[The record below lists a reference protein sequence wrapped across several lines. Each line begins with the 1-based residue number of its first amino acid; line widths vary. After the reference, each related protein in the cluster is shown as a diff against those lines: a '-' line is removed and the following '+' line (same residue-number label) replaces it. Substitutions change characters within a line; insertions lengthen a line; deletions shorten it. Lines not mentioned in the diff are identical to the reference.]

1 MILSFDLDGTIA
13 DKAFSEKVWLEG
25 IPEEVSRRHGV
36 DLAHARARVLSAYRE
51 VGEWN
56 LLWYDIRYWL
66 KRFDLPILPE
76 TLLERYEHHIR
87 FLPHAKELLEESRT
101 RFRLI
106 LVSNASRLFID
117 VQKKALGL
125 ERYFERFISATSDYS
140 TVKDERFF
148 RRLCDNLSL
157 SPDEII
163 HVGDHPLFDF
173 AYPSSCGIRAFL
185 VKDGLKEVRDYLLQ
199 LGQEEV

>member
-1 MILSFDLDGTIA
+1 MILSFGPDGTIA
-13 DKAFSEKVWLEG
+13 DKAFSEKVWLGG

-36 DLAHARARVLSAYRE
+36 DLAYARAQVLSAYRE

-56 LLWYDIRYWL
+56 LLWYDN
-66 KRFDLPILPE
+66 LPIPPE

-87 FLPHAKELLEESRT
+87 FLPHAKELLEESRA

-106 LVSNASRLFID
+106 LVSNVSRLFID
-117 VQKKALGL
+117 VQERALGL
-125 ERYFERFISATSDYS
+125 ERHLERFISATSDYS
-140 TVKDERFF
+140 RVKDERFF
-148 RRLCDNLSL
+148 RMLCDNLSL

-163 HVGDHPLFDF
+163 HIGDHPLFDF

-185 VKDGLKEVRDYLLQ
+185 VKDGLKEVKDYLLQ